1 MPKDKSNYTPMIQQY
16 LTIKEDHSDAIV
28 FFRLGDFY
36 EMFFED
42 AILASKELEIQLTAR
57 DGGDDERIPMCGVP
71 HHSSE
76 TYLAR
81 LVEKG
86 YKVAI
91 CDQTE
96 VPSKAKKIVN
106 REVVRIVTPGTNI
119 DNKEAEE
126 QFIAAIGLSDY
137 FYTITHLNVSTGE
150 LYALKIPKDINALI
164 SELSTMAL
172 KEIVVTHAFDKTYIQ
187 SFCDQEGI
195 LISIQA
201 SSELD
206 ESFNHLFTH
215 LPTDQEK
222 KTTRRLLAYI
232 MKTQKRTL
240 MHIKPAKKLK
250 SSGFMKM
257 DVNTIRHL
265 ELTRTLRQNKENGS
279 LFWLLKFTQ
288 TAMGSRFLKR
298 QILRPLLNK
307 EVLNKRYDF
316 VEKLNDEFII
326 TEELREHLKTVYD
339 LERIVGRI
347 SYGNTNAKDL
357 VQLRRSLQ
365 GLPAFKDKLQALS
378 LEYATFLSES
388 IDPLNPIYD
397 ELENALKDDVPLTIK
412 EGNMFKEGYDNTL
425 DDLKDIHL
433 NISQWL
439 LNLEKEERERTG
451 IQKLKVGYNRVFGYY
466 IEVPK
471 GQIKN
476 VKDEFGYTRKQTLAN
491 AERYI
496 TEALKEKEKIIMSSE
511 EKSVKREYELFIS
524 LRDKIKQ
531 TIGIIQK
538 NAEILSEIDM
548 FLAFSQA
555 SERYRLTRPILSDEP
570 IIEIRG
576 SRHPIVEL
584 MQNES
589 FISNDITMD
598 EDTDIFLITGPNMSG
613 KSTYMRQ
620 LAITAIMAQI
630 GAFVPA
636 DYAKLKCFDQLFTRI
651 GASDDLLSGKST
663 FMVEMLDANHAIQNA
678 TKASLILFDEIG
690 RGTSTYDGMAIA
702 QAIIEYIHEK
712 IGAKTLFSTHYHELT
727 NLENSLTRLRNI
739 HVSAEE
745 EDGKIIFHHTVK
757 KGRADKSYGINVASL
772 AQLPKTLINR
782 SESILKT
789 LESNDDNITLSS
801 GYNLFS
807 ISETPEE
814 TSEEIDEITSLLD
827 ETDPDALRPIDA
839 LSLIY
844 KLKEK
849 LKNRN

>member
-1 MPKDKSNYTPMIQQY
+1 MPKEKSKYTPMIQQY

-42 AILASKELEIQLTAR
+42 AVLASRELEIQLTAR
-57 DGGDDERIPMCGVP
+57 DGGAEERIPMCGVP

-76 TYLAR
+76 AYLAR

-96 VPSKAKKIVN
+96 DPKATKTIVK

-119 DNKEAEE
+119 DNPEAEE

-137 FYTITHLNVSTGE
+137 FYTITHLNASTGE
-150 LYALKIPKDINALI
+150 LYALKILKDINVLI
-164 SELSTMAL
+164 SELATMGL
-172 KEIVVTHAFDKTYIQ
+172 KEIVVSHAFDKTYIQ

-195 LISIQA
+195 IISIHA
-201 SSELD
+201 STDLD
-206 ESFNHLFTH
+206 DTFNHLFNH

-222 KTTRRLLAYI
+222 KTTKRLLSYI
-232 MKTQKRTL
+232 MLTQKRTL

-257 DVNTIRHL
+257 DANTIRHL
-265 ELTRTLRQNKENGS
+265 ELSKTLRQNKENGS

-298 QILRPLLNK
+298 QILRPLLNQD
-307 EVLNKRYDF
+307 VLNKRYDF
-316 VEKLNDEFII
+316 VQTLNEAFII
-326 TEELREHLKTVYD
+326 TSELRELLKAVYD

-357 VQLRRSLQ
+357 VQLRRSLSI
-365 GLPAFKDKLQALS
+365 LPDFKEKLSELS
-378 LEYATFLSES
+378 LEYADYLSHS
-388 IDPLNPIYD
+388 IDPLSSIYE
-397 ELENALKDDVPLTIK
+397 ELKRALKEDVPLTIK
-412 EGNMFKEGYDNTL
+412 EGNIFKEGYDKTL
-425 DDLKDIHL
+425 DELKDVYL

-439 LNLEKEERERTG
+439 KNLEKDEREKTG

-466 IEVPK
+466 IEIPK

-476 VKDEFGYTRKQTLAN
+476 VKAEFGYTRKQTLAN

-496 TEALKEKEKIIMSSE
+496 TEALKEKEKVIIASE
-511 EKSVKREYELFIS
+511 EKSIKREYELFIA
-524 LRDKIKQ
+524 LRDKIKAS
-531 TIGIIQK
+531 IGIIQR
-538 NAEILSEIDM
+538 NAEILSEVDM
-548 FLAFSQA
+548 FLAFSKA
-555 SERYRLTRPILSDEP
+555 SERYRLTRPTIANDP
-570 IIEIRG
+570 IIEIEG

-584 MQNES
+584 VQSES
-589 FISNDITMD
+589 FIENDIKMD
-598 EDTDIFLITGPNMSG
+598 KDTDIFLITGPNMSG

-630 GAFVPA
+630 GSFVPA
-636 DYAKLKCFDQLFTRI
+636 SKATIKLFDQLFTRI

-678 TKASLILFDEIG
+678 TKDSLILFDEIG

-727 NLENSLTRLRNI
+727 NLESSLMRLRNI

-745 EDGKIIFHHTVK
+745 EDGRIIFHHTVK
-757 KGRADKSYGINVASL
+757 AGKADKSYGINVASL
-772 AQLPKTLINR
+772 ANLPKALIKR
-782 SESILKT
+782 SDAILKSLENTNETVSLSSEYDLFSINETNEFPALEEDEIRKT
-789 LESNDDNITLSS
+789 LE
-801 GYNLFS
+801 
-807 ISETPEE
+807 
-814 TSEEIDEITSLLD
+814 
-827 ETDPDALRPIDA
+827 ETDPDSMRPIDA

-844 KLKEK
+844 ELKQK